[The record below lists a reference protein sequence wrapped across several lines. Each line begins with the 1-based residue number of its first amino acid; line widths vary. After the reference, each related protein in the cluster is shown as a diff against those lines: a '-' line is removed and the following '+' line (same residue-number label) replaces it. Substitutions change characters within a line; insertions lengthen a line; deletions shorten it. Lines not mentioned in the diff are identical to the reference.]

1 MTGTKWGY
9 FCVEQRGVSV
19 TGVELPCSRS
29 QQCESLTVL
38 FFNPKKM
45 EKTSNIVMHV
55 EFQTVYIEFQTSF
68 KSGLSF
74 CPLPFL
80 KGEGTRSIPDK
91 S

>member
-38 FFNPKKM
+38 FFKF
-45 EKTSNIVMHV
+45 E
-55 EFQTVYIEFQTSF
+55 ED
-68 KSGLSF
+68 
-74 CPLPFL
+74 
-80 KGEGTRSIPDK
+80 GENEHYSLCMLNFRLFMSDFRLLLRLGFNFAISHSLRVK
-91 S
+91 E